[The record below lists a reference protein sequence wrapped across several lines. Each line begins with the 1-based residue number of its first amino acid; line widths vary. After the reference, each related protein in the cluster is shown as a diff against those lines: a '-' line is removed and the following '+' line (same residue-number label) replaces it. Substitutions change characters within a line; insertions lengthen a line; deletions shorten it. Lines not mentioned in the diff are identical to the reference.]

1 MRFWQGFSWHPK
13 QSEQSKE
20 IMSRV
25 VSSRLIAAHSIPVP
39 PNLSRRWFIV
49 KVVERSPQFENHGSI
64 QRFAALRHS
73 AWLGSAR
80 WSQWKASGWFSRSC
94 WESMPSTS
102 PDTPRPG
109 THVTQVTQVT
119 QVTCSDSATL
129 GCCLLRF
136 TPIERWYDLIL
147 FHGYLTWS
155 PCEYRSTWMAQFH
168 AKRSLFQGGAT
179 LGSAL
184 QLSLIHNLAQ
194 DASETEPTA
203 SL

>member
-80 WSQWKASGWFSRSC
+80 
-94 WESMPSTS
+94 
-102 PDTPRPG
+102 
-109 THVTQVTQVT
+109 
-119 QVTCSDSATL
+119 
-129 GCCLLRF
+129 
-136 TPIERWYDLIL
+136 
-147 FHGYLTWS
+147 
-155 PCEYRSTWMAQFH
+155 
-168 AKRSLFQGGAT
+168 
-179 LGSAL
+179 
-184 QLSLIHNLAQ
+184 
-194 DASETEPTA
+194 
-203 SL
+203 